1 MLNLMNK
8 YDSDEQQ
15 QQRQPTKK
23 MVCEL
28 NCEQRESIDY
38 INETSTRR
46 FCEIHYNNDRSS
58 SNPKVIVVGM
68 SE

>member
-1 MLNLMNK
+1 MNE
-8 YDSDEQQ
+8 YDNDELQ
-15 QQRQPTKK
+15 QQRQPTKQN

-28 NCEQRESIDY
+28 NGKQRESIDY
-38 INETSTRR
+38 INGTSTRR
-46 FCEIHYNNDRSS
+46 FFEIHYNNDRSS